1 MSDFS
6 NTLEISGGEFSNES
20 ESIGSDFVNTGDYG
34 VVVIDIGFG
43 DGGFG
48 DGPYGGYSE
57 TVINGSETIW
67 TNIETP

>member
-6 NTLEISGGEFSNES
+6 NEIEISGGGFSDILES
-20 ESIGSDFVNTGDYG
+20 SSSDFVNIGDFG
-34 VVVIDIGFG
+34 VITIDIGFG

-48 DGPYGGYSE
+48 DGPYGGYS
-57 TVINGSETIW
+57 TTIIDGSPTIW